1 MEGNCMAHSSELELL
16 TLAGVAHRCAQ
27 ETHRFFQRQGHDPR
41 FCFELF
47 RRAIVERS
55 QQAWG
60 LIYAQYRPLVAG
72 WVERHSAFA
81 SSGEEV
87 QYFVNRAFEK
97 MWAALT
103 PVKFHRFP
111 DLKSL
116 LRYLQ
121 MCVHSTILDTVRR
134 SEVPVVDLEVAE
146 SVVASNRSAPD
157 AGETALDRIHGQ
169 EIWSLVSARLKD
181 EKERKAVYGSF
192 VLALKPRELQAQYP
206 DIFRDVKEVY
216 RAKENVLARLGRDA
230 ELRSM
235 LRVDG

>member
-1 MEGNCMAHSSELELL
+1 MAHSAELELL

-47 RRAIVERS
+47 WRAIVERS

-60 LIYAQYRPLVAG
+60 LIYSQYRSLVAG
-72 WVERHSAFA
+72 WVERNSAFA

-87 QYFVNRAFEK
+87 QYNVNRAFEK
-97 MWAALT
+97 MWAALS
-103 PVKFHRFP
+103 PVKFQRFP

-146 SVVASNRSAPD
+146 SVVASTRSAPD
-157 AGETALDRIHGQ
+157 AGESALNRIHGQ
-169 EIWSLVSARLKD
+169 EIWDLVSARLRD
-181 EKERKAVYGSF
+181 EKERKVVYGSF
-192 VLALKPRELQAQYP
+192 VLALKPRGLQAQYP
-206 DIFRDVKEVY
+206 NIFRDVKEVY
-216 RAKENVLARLGRDA
+216 RAKENVLARLSRDA

-235 LRVDG
+235 LRGDG